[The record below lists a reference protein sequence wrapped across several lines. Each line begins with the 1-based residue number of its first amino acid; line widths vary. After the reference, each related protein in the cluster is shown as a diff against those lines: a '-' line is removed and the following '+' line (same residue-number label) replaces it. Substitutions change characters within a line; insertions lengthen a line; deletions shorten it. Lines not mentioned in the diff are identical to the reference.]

1 MRQSRQIGMVGA
13 VLLGVVLWGA
23 PATGQTLEEDIPC
36 HKEIRTYCA
45 DVQPGGGRILQCLK
59 QHESALSM
67 LCVHRLNALQET
79 FSGTLSACRED
90 WTAHCYH
97 PRAATDRQGV
107 LQCLQ
112 GTQAKVSVG
121 CQKALQ
127 AAGGSQGQRP
137 RGTVP

>member
-1 MRQSRQIGMVGA
+1 MRQSRHIGTVGA

-23 PATGQTLEEDIPC
+23 PATGQTQEEIPC
-36 HKEIRTYCA
+36 HTEIRTYCA

-59 QHESALSM
+59 QHESALSGV
-67 LCVHRLNALQET
+67 CVHRLRALQET
-79 FSGTLSACRED
+79 FSGSLSACRDD

-97 PRAATDRQGV
+97 PRVAIDRQGV

-112 GTQAKVSVG
+112 TTQAKVSAG

-127 AAGGSQGQRP
+127 AAGGSQRKRP
-137 RGTVP
+137 SGTAP